1 MARVSAFEAK
11 TRFGELLERV
21 TRGEEV
27 VITRHDKPVARIVPE
42 GAKRLEDVRRAVGG
56 LRELQQR
63 IARRSKGKGRLT
75 DREVRSAI
83 EEGRR

>member
-1 MARVSAFEAK
+1 MATVSAFEAK

-21 TRGEEV
+21 TRGEEI

-42 GAKRLEDVRRAVGG
+42 GAQRLEDVRRAVGG
-56 LRELQQR
+56 LRALQQR
-63 IARRSKGKGRLT
+63 IAVRGKGKVSLS